1 MRRLLDSVIFKHNTT
16 IMYCDSAWH
25 YFKENKFEAFGNIH
39 INKNDSLHL
48 YGNHLNYLGNKGLAL
63 ISGNI
68 VIKDNTM
75 TLTTDKVSYNLDNN
89 VASYNNSATI
99 KNKENTLKSKRGK
112 YYSNLNKLEF
122 KTDVELINP
131 EYNIVSDT
139 LIFNTLSE
147 IAYFFGPTNITSD
160 DNFIYCENGWY
171 NTKTDLSR
179 FSKNAYLENKDQ
191 KLFGDSLIYD
201 RTKGYGLA
209 LKNITVLDT
218 INNFIIKGEKA
229 ELFEK
234 KDSSIITIDPLLIL
248 LLEKDSLFLHSDTI
262 LAKEN
267 KEFKKEIRAFK
278 GVKFFSQDLQG
289 KCSYL
294 YYNHSDSIIY
304 MNDSPTLWSN
314 EYQMTADSII
324 VKLKQSNIDKLFL
337 NNNSFI
343 VSNPFPDYFDQIKG
357 KNIIGYFNDNKMKLI
372 NVIGNGQVTYTL
384 QDDNKKISGINTV
397 ECSLMNIDVEKNKL
411 KRISFQEKPMSIIYP
426 TDDLPFEW
434 KKLKGFLWRGSER
447 IISKKDIWN

>member
-234 KDSSIITIDPLLIL
+234 K
-248 LLEKDSLFLHSDTI
+248 
-262 LAKEN
+262 
-267 KEFKKEIRAFK
+267 R
-278 GVKFFSQDLQG
+278 
-289 KCSYL
+289 
-294 YYNHSDSIIY
+294 
-304 MNDSPTLWSN
+304 
-314 EYQMTADSII
+314 
-324 VKLKQSNIDKLFL
+324 
-337 NNNSFI
+337 
-343 VSNPFPDYFDQIKG
+343 
-357 KNIIGYFNDNKMKLI
+357 
-372 NVIGNGQVTYTL
+372 
-384 QDDNKKISGINTV
+384 
-397 ECSLMNIDVEKNKL
+397 
-411 KRISFQEKPMSIIYP
+411 
-426 TDDLPFEW
+426 
-434 KKLKGFLWRGSER
+434 
-447 IISKKDIWN
+447 